1 MSHINQDTMYHLC
14 NGSLIDA
21 YRFFGAHLIKADGL
35 IKATRFSVFAPNAK
49 EVSVLGPF
57 NQYDIAAHKLEK
69 IDERGVFSITIED
82 NLSRQPYKYH
92 LLTHDNK
99 GLYKSDP
106 FATYSALR
114 PDTVSIVS
122 DPDLYTWQDET
133 YMKNRPQ
140 KTPYHQAMN
149 IYEVHLG
156 TWMQKPNG
164 DFHTYADLVDHLIP
178 YVKKHHF
185 THIEILPLIEHPFD
199 GSWGYQGTGYYSL
212 TSRYGT
218 IDDFKYFV
226 DQCHQA
232 GIKVLL
238 DWVPGH
244 FCKDDHGLYFFDG
257 TPLFEYDD
265 ESRRENKEWGTV
277 NFDLSKG
284 HTRSF
289 LISSA
294 LYFMKNYHV
303 DGFRVDAVSY
313 MLYYHGD
320 TTQGENPGAIEF
332 LQKLSKEIFAYHP
345 NALLVA
351 EDSSAYPKVT
361 HPIENGGLG
370 FNYKWNM
377 GWMNDTLKYFKKDP
391 IHRKYHHNLLT
402 FSLMY
407 TFSENYIMPFSHD
420 EVVHGKKTLVDKMP
434 GDYWQKFAN
443 YRALIGYL
451 HTHPGKNLLFMGQ
464 EFAQMHEWKD
474 YTELDWHLLSY
485 PMHESALR
493 FTSDMNA
500 LSKNEKALHELDHNP
515 QGFEWIDADN
525 ADYSVLSFIRKSKD
539 EKEIIVVL
547 LNLTPEVH
555 HNFPIGV
562 PKAGIYREIINSD
575 YQMYGGSNLYNGLP
589 LETKNEPYKNFN
601 HTIEVLLSPLSISVL
616 KFSEER

>member
-1 MSHINQDTMYHLC
+1 MYHINDETIYHLF
-14 NGSLIDA
+14 NGTLINA
-21 YRFFGAHLIKADGL
+21 GEFFGSHLIKESGD
-35 IKATRFSVFAPNAK
+35 IKGTRFTVFAPNAK
-49 EVSVLGPF
+49 TVSVIGPF
-57 NQYDIAAHKLEK
+57 NDYDIHKHPLK
-69 IDERGVFSITIED
+69 KLDDRGIFSIVIEE
-82 NLSRQPYKYH
+82 NLSRMPYKYH
-92 LLTHDNK
+92 LLTHDNQ
-99 GLYKSDP
+99 GIYKSDP
-106 FATYSALR
+106 FASYSALR
-114 PDTVSIVS
+114 PDTVSIVTDS
-122 DPDLYTWQDET
+122 ELYTWQDHA
-133 YMKNRPQ
+133 YMKKR
-140 KTPYHQAMN
+140 KTEKPYQGPMN

-164 DFHTYADLVDHLIP
+164 DFHTYADLVDLLIP
-178 YVKKHHF
+178 YLKENHF

-199 GSWGYQGTGYYSL
+199 GSWGYQGTGFYSL

-232 GIKVLL
+232 DIKVLL

-244 FCKDDHGLYFFDG
+244 FCKDAHGLYFFDG
-257 TPLFEYDD
+257 TPLFEYED
-265 ESRRENKEWGTV
+265 EHRRENVEWGTA
-277 NFDLSKG
+277 NFDLGKG

-313 MLYYHGD
+313 MIYYHGD
-320 TTQGENPGAIEF
+320 TTLGENEGAIEF
-332 LQKLSKEIFAYHP
+332 LKRLSTAIFDYHP

-361 HPIENGGLG
+361 HPVDQGGLG

-377 GWMNDTLKYFKKDP
+377 GWMNDTLKYFEKDP
-391 IHRKYHHNLLT
+391 IHRKYHHTLLT

-407 TFSENYIMPFSHD
+407 AFSENYILPFSHD

-443 YRALIGYL
+443 YRTLIGYL

-485 PMHESALR
+485 PMHESAQR
-493 FTSDMNA
+493 FTRDMNY
-500 LSKNEKALHELDHNP
+500 LSKNEKALYELDHDP
-515 QGFEWIDADN
+515 KGFEWIDADN

-539 EKEIIVVL
+539 DQEIIIVI
-547 LNLTPEVH
+547 LNMTPEVH
-555 HNFPIGV
+555 HQFPIGV
-562 PKAGIYREIINSD
+562 PKEGRYEEILGSD
-575 YQMYGGSNLYNGLP
+575 YQSYGGSNLYNGSP
-589 LETKNEPYKNFN
+589 LNSKNDPYKHFQ
-601 HTIEVLLSPLSISVL
+601 HSIEVLLPPLSITLL
-616 KFSEER
+616 KYRG